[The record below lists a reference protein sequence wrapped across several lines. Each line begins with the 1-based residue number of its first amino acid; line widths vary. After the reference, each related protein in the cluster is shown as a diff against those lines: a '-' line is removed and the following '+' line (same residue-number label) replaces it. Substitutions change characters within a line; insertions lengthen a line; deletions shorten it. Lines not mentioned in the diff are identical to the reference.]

1 MFTKRSLIAAAA
13 AAVLSLPAAGAAFA
27 QDLEEV
33 KIALG
38 WLRNGQYAALM
49 AADAEGYFKEEGIA
63 IELLDGGPG
72 KNPISIVGVG
82 QADFGIVFGT
92 SVFRARLAST
102 PIDITAVGA
111 LIQGGPYAY
120 IRLADKGAPEPTP
133 KDMEGKR
140 IGIQS
145 DGEAFLK
152 AFAKENDVDYDS
164 LQIQIVQGGA
174 EPLLTGQIDYF
185 SGWVTNQTFQ
195 IEMETTQED
204 APENIK
210 GKIWQS
216 MLLSDYAVNSYGDVI
231 IAETKTVQERPEL
244 VEKVLRAIA
253 RGLKLSEEKPEY
265 VAKIVAAYPGQLD
278 SEEKMIWR
286 MTNGVQNGLAKS
298 DATRQKGYLWME
310 ADIWMEYQQFY
321 LDTGEID
328 RVMDASEF
336 TTNDLNPGVKSD

>member
-1 MFTKRSLIAAAA
+1 MITKRTLMAVAASAL
-13 AAVLSLPAAGAAFA
+13 LSLPAAGVAMAE
-27 QDLEEV
+27 DLEQV

-38 WLRNGQYAALM
+38 WLRNGQYSALM
-49 AADAEGYFKEEGIA
+49 AADTEGYFKEEGIA

-82 QADFGIVFGT
+82 QADFGVVFGT

-120 IRLADKGAPEPTP
+120 IRLADPGSPEPTP

-145 DGEAFLK
+145 DGEVFLK
-152 AFAKENDVDYDS
+152 SFAKANGLDYDS
-164 LQIQIVQGGA
+164 FQIQIVQSGA

-195 IEMETTQED
+195 IDMETAKED
-204 APENIK
+204 APDNIK

-216 MLLSDYAVNSYGDVI
+216 MLLSDYSVNSFGDVI
-231 IAETKTVQERPEL
+231 IAQTKTVQENPEL

-253 RGLKLSEEKPEY
+253 KGLKLSDENPEY
-265 VAKIVAAYPGQLD
+265 VAKIVAEYPGQLD

-286 MTNGVQNGLAKS
+286 MTSGIQNSLAKN
-298 DATRQKGYLWME
+298 DATREHGYLWME
-310 ADIWMEYQQFY
+310 ADVWMEYQQFY
-321 LDTGEID
+321 LETGEID

-336 TTNDLNPGVKSD
+336 TTNDFNPGIKSN